1 MSGNANAN
9 YQLLLDC
16 AVETNPK
23 IESKKAD
30 IELYTY
36 NEENNLF
43 YETEISK
50 DIYDIIIQILKK
62 KLERKQKI

>member
-36 NEENNLF
+36 NEENN
-43 YETEISK
+43 YSM
-50 DIYDIIIQILKK
+50 
-62 KLERKQKI
+62 KQKFQKTYTI